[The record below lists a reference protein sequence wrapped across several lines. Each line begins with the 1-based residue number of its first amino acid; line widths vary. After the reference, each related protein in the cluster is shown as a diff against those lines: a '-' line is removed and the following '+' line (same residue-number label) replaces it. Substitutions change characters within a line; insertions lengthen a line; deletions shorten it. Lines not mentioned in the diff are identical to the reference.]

1 VRERRN
7 VFELSVL
14 AKLIETCGL
23 SPPGAGNVLAGL
35 LRVLPNQDL
44 PGIGAESAQ
53 GRVPSN
59 EALKPFMPEYFE
71 AVDRRLRDGESGA
84 VPEPQRARFRNRLR
98 FLFRGR

>member
-1 VRERRN
+1 MDRGRHSPV
-7 VFELSVL
+7 VFPAVL
-14 AKLIETCGL
+14 AFVRIA
-23 SPPGAGNVLAGL
+23 PDH
-35 LRVLPNQDL
+35 DL
-44 PGIGAESAQ
+44 PGIRAECAQ

-84 VPEPQRARFRNRLR
+84 VPQPQPTRFRDRLR